1 MKVLFLLHTRCFL
14 ISELFKIKKKKK
26 GQSITLPS
34 LFLEGVWDIKVT
46 GFLLNTITRGLV
58 TDLEKVFV
66 SKVTQMFFFF
76 FSFF

>member
-1 MKVLFLLHTRCFL
+1 MKVLVLLHTRCFL
-14 ISELFKIKKKKK
+14 ISELFKIKKKK

-46 GFLLNTITRGLV
+46 GFLLNIITRGLV